1 MLKVT
6 IYVAAPT
13 GTAQGVKESLA
24 MELERFGDCRVVS
37 VEEISYTKQQTAPMQ
52 GNSRRYTL

>member
-6 IYVAAPT
+6 IYVAAPI
-13 GTAQGVKESLA
+13 GTAQGVRESLA

-37 VEEISYTKQQTAPMQ
+37 EISDYTQLTMQ
-52 GNSRRYTL
+52 DNTRRSTP

>member
-6 IYVAAPT
+6 IYVAAPI

-37 VEEISYTKQQTAPMQ
+37 VEEISDYTQLTMQ
-52 GNSRRYTL
+52 DNTRRSTP